1 MEKKRPNSS
10 GEDCDED
17 ACDDAVH
24 VKKGHHIEDRTD
36 AAEKAATGVVGVSV
50 SEMELVTSI
59 YPHVVSNA
67 APVAQLL
74 SKHNEVYSTRERAR
88 ARTRT
93 CGVCA
98 RACARER
105 VRGCMC
111 LRDQCVHACEGE
123 CGSLTISR
131 AAVDSHG
138 PTLSRCS

>member
-1 MEKKRPNSS
+1 MEKKRPKSF

-17 ACDDAVH
+17 ACEDAVH

-74 SKHNEVYSTRERAR
+74 SKHNEVYSTRERVR
-88 ARTRT
+88 ART

-98 RACARER
+98 RASPWMYVLA
-105 VRGCMC
+105 
-111 LRDQCVHACEGE
+111 
-123 CGSLTISR
+123 
-131 AAVDSHG
+131 
-138 PTLSRCS
+138 